1 MQNKGK
7 PIFGLKKLAAEV
19 LLKYSQQEVGK
30 LTSYV
35 QELECDKKRLMEQI
49 AEVSKENAVLAFI
62 IGFVAGVLFIFLYI
76 IALALAGE
84 NVRDYE
90 EK

>member
-1 MQNKGK
+1 M
-7 PIFGLKKLAAEV
+7 
-19 LLKYSQQEVGK
+19 
-30 LTSYV
+30 
-35 QELECDKKRLMEQI
+35 
-49 AEVSKENAVLAFI
+49 VLAFI

-84 NVRDYE
+84 SVREYK